1 MEQMQCAIETE
12 SKSKAEAMRM
22 RKKLEMDINELESA
36 LNHANL
42 ANAELQKSV
51 RLYQVTLLEHNYY
64 LFKNVF
70 NDYYLLNYLT
80 LSELQGHLFFRIIL

>member
-51 RLYQVTLLEHNYY
+51 RLYQVTRKE
-64 LFKNVF
+64 
-70 NDYYLLNYLT
+70 NDYYLTMYLT
-80 LSELQGHLFFRIIL
+80 IIMC

>member
-22 RKKLEMDINELESA
+22 RKKLELDINELDSA

-51 RLYQVTLLEHNYY
+51 RLYQVQSIRRDLAIA
-64 LFKNVF
+64 
-70 NDYYLLNYLT
+70 
-80 LSELQGHLFFRIIL
+80 ELQKSVALY